1 MENKITVTRNKM
13 EQLLDSAQL
22 ALKGAKKNEWAK
34 NYWTIVVAD
43 LLRKLKRLN

>member
-13 EQLLDSAQL
+13 EHLLDSAQF
-22 ALKGAKKNEWAK
+22 ALKGAKNKWAK

>member
-1 MENKITVTRNKM
+1 MENKVTVTRNKM

-22 ALKGAKKNEWAK
+22 ALNGAKNKWAK

>member
-1 MENKITVTRNKM
+1 MEKKIPVTRTKM
-13 EQLLDSAQL
+13 EHLLDNAQL
-22 ALKGAKKNEWAK
+22 ALDRAKNKWAK